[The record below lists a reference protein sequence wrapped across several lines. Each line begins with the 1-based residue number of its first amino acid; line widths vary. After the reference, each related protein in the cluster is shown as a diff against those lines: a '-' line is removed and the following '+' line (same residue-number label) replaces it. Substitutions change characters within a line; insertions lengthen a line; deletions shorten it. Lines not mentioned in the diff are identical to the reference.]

1 MEYQNFVRRKIIAL
15 LLAMLATFLPSQMV
29 YAKVVAT
36 KIQSK
41 DYNGGRLKTLLVP
54 GEFHVVKDGVVFDCY
69 SSGNYDITLEDED
82 GNIMFHGSIAAIEG
96 QSYFIYICGLNPDVD
111 DIFD

>member
-1 MEYQNFVRRKIIAL
+1 MIKSILIRFSFLLFAVIFSVKSFADTTDKHKVRTTVKGV
-15 LLAMLATFLPSQMV
+15 P
-29 YAKVVAT
+29 
-36 KIQSK
+36 
-41 DYNGGRLKTLLVP
+41 NGRLKTLLVP